1 MLELYIRNKQLEI
14 IDIIDNYSSVI
25 WTKRYNECGDFE
37 IYIRATP
44 QLLKTLQPSYYVT
57 RNDDD
62 MVGIIEKITL
72 TTDTENGDYITVS
85 GRDVLSLLTRRVFIK
100 TNYFNDMTVEN
111 TIRAMISQNCIDP
124 EIPLRKINEISLA
137 DVHGYDT
144 EMTINMQVTGSN
156 LYDEVVE
163 LAKRMNYGLKMTLIN
178 NKFVF
183 DIYKFTDRSFNQ
195 SENPYVVFSEEY
207 SNLLNTSYSYDVTN
221 FKNVAVVAG
230 QGEGENRVWETTGT
244 LTYTDNWKYIDRY
257 EMFVDSRDTESTYR
271 EGKIIGAS
279 MSNYWEL
286 AERGQSELMTVAPLE
301 TFEGD
306 IDTRRTYKYKSDYF
320 VGDVVQI
327 CNEYGLTA
335 TTQIIEIIENED
347 ENGYTVVPTFS
358 T

>member
-62 MVGIIEKITL
+62 MVGIIERITL

-85 GRDVLSLLTRRVFIK
+85 GRDILSLLTRRTFIK
-100 TNYFNDMTVEN
+100 TNYFNNMTVEN
-111 TIRAMISQNCIDP
+111 VIRTMINQNCIETSD
-124 EIPLRKINEISLA
+124 PLRKITEISLA
-137 DVHGYDT
+137 DSHGYDVET
-144 EMTINMQVTGSN
+144 VINMQVTGSN
-156 LYDEVVE
+156 LYDEVIE

-230 QGEGENRVWETTGT
+230 QGEGAERTWEIVGTGEN
-244 LTYTDNWKYIDRY
+244 IDRF
-257 EMFVDSRDTESTYR
+257 EMYVDSRDTENEYLS
-271 EGKIIGAS
+271 
-279 MSNYWEL
+279 
-286 AERGQSELMTVAPLE
+286 ERGQSELMTVAPHE

-306 IDTRRTYKYKSDYF
+306 IETRRTYKYKSDYF

-335 TTQIIEIIENED
+335 TTQIIETIENED

-358 T
+358 TWEV